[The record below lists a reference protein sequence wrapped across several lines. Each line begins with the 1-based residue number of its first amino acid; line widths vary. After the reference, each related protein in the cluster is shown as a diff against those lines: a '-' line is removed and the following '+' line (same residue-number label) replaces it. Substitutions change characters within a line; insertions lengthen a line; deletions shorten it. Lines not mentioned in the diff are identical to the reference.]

1 MSETTTGRTASED
14 MYCLGADCT
23 SQACKD
29 FQQGWADGRADLLTD
44 LDTELRK
51 FLKEHRGY

>member
-1 MSETTTGRTASED
+1 MTCPDTKDDDDQPRRGHRIWS
-14 MYCLGADCT
+14 L
-23 SQACKD
+23 ACKD
-29 FQQGWADGRADLLTD
+29 FQQGWADGRADLLAD